1 MARPG
6 KSSPLSESQESIF
19 PATVEDVSSMI
30 RELENR
36 VTDLKIF
43 MNYYMK
49 ELALPENL
57 ELDVN
62 AARKYVQKLA
72 FCSVVFLQQYTLL
85 MHGVI
90 LDTHDMRNLAESHRT
105 NRLLITDNQAIE
117 AHYGKEFQDFFRDK
131 DLLSSSPYH
140 YSKLCIKWIELLKFT
155 EKDNHITIY
164 REKLV
169 SYFVLNL
176 IERQ

>member
-85 MHGVI
+85 MHG
-90 LDTHDMRNLAESHRT
+90 
-105 NRLLITDNQAIE
+105 
-117 AHYGKEFQDFFRDK
+117 KEFQDFFRDK